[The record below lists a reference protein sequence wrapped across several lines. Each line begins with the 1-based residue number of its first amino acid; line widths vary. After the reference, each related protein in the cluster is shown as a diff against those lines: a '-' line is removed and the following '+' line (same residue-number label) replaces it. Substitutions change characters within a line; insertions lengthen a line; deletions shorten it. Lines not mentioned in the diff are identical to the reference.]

1 LQLRLERR
9 EAPGWF
15 NLLIPPL
22 AIGVTLVLVAGL
34 VWLSGANLL
43 DTYYYFF
50 IKSLTGRTSL
60 LEVLV
65 KATPLLL
72 TGAAVAFAFYAGYWN
87 IGAEGQ
93 LVAGAVAAAWL
104 GVVLNGLPAL
114 ITLPLLIIGSMVAGA
129 LWALPPAWLKTR
141 LNVDEVVTTLL
152 LNSVMIFFV
161 SALLNGPWRDPATG
175 WPQSPTLIEAAHFPR
190 LLARSRL
197 HLGFLLAALALLF
210 FWWVTAR
217 TSFGLH
223 MRAVGQGRAAAR
235 FLGVPVDRVVLR
247 VALISGAL
255 AGLAGASE
263 VAGIHYHLIEAISP
277 GYGYSGIV
285 AATLGSL
292 HPLGVGLAALFLGLI
307 STGAQTAS
315 RALGVP
321 SYLGDVIQAVLL
333 LVTLAMLLLRT
344 VRVRIT
350 NSTVP

>member
-1 LQLRLERR
+1 LRLRVERQ
-9 EAPGWF
+9 EAPAWF
-15 NLLIPPL
+15 RVLIPLL
-22 AIGVTLVLVAGL
+22 AVGVTLILVAGL

-43 DTYYYFF
+43 QTYFYFF
-50 IKSLTGRTSL
+50 IKPLTTRTSVI
-60 LEVLV
+60 EVLV

-72 TGAAVAFAFYAGYWN
+72 TGASVAFAFYTGYWN

-93 LVAGAVAAAWL
+93 LYAGAVAAAWL
-104 GVVLNGLPAL
+104 GVVLQGWPAFLVIPL
-114 ITLPLLIIGSMVAGA
+114 ILVGSALTAA

-161 SALLNGPWRDPATG
+161 SALLNGPWRDPVTN
-175 WPQSPTLIEAAHFPR
+175 WPQSPTIGQAAQFPHI
-190 LLARSRL
+190 LARSRL
-197 HLGFLLAALALLF
+197 HLGFLVAALVLVY

-217 TSFGLH
+217 TSFGLR
-223 MRAVGQGRAAAR
+223 MRAVGRGREAAR
-235 FLGVPVDRVVLR
+235 FMGVPVDQVVFR
-247 VALISGAL
+247 VALLSGAI

-292 HPLGVGLAALFLGLI
+292 HPIGVALAALFLGLI
-307 STGAQTAS
+307 STGGQTAA

-344 VRVRIT
+344 YRLRV
-350 NSTVP
+350 V